1 VVGVDRLQ
9 QHMETN
15 MFKNLATG
23 LPFSALATAGLAA
36 QTVSEID
43 VSVDLPAIENSEAA
57 QVWTSL
63 GTDLETAIAERI
75 APQLGEDGSE
85 VVVDINEVA
94 LASAFENAYAL
105 DNSTL
110 AGLVEIR
117 EPGLL
122 NNEAYELSITAG
134 QAMSAASP
142 EVDLANMTIASTEL
156 YRAMIDAFADNVAQK
171 LK

>member
-1 VVGVDRLQ
+1 
-9 QHMETN
+9 
-15 MFKNLATG
+15 MFKSIATSLALSAFATG
-23 LPFSALATAGLAA
+23 AFAA

-105 DNSTL
+105 EDSTL
-110 AGLVEIR
+110 SGLVEIR
-117 EPGLL
+117 VPGLL
-122 NNEAYELSITAG
+122 NNEEYELSVTAG

-142 EVDLANMTIASTEL
+142 DVDLASMTIASAEV

>member
-1 VVGVDRLQ
+1 
-9 QHMETN
+9 
-15 MFKNLATG
+15 MFKTIATSLA
-23 LPFSALATAGLAA
+23 FSAIATASIAA

-43 VSVDLPAIENSEAA
+43 VSVDLPAIENTEAA

-63 GTDLETAIAERI
+63 RTDLETAIAARI

-85 VVVDINEVA
+85 IVVDINEVA

-105 DNSTL
+105 EDSTL
-110 AGLVEIR
+110 SGLVEIR
-117 EPGLL
+117 VPGLL
-122 NNEAYELSITAG
+122 NNEEYELSITAG

-142 EVDLANMTIASTEL
+142 QVDLGSMTIASAEV
-156 YRAMIDAFADNVAQK
+156 YQAMIGAFADHVAQK

>member
-1 VVGVDRLQ
+1 
-9 QHMETN
+9 
-15 MFKNLATG
+15 MFKSIATSLALSAFATG
-23 LPFSALATAGLAA
+23 AFAA
-36 QTVSEID
+36 QTVNEID

-85 VVVDINEVA
+85 VVIDVNEVA
-94 LASAFENAYAL
+94 LATAFENAYAL
-105 DNSTL
+105 EDSTL
-110 AGLVEIR
+110 TGMVEIR
-117 EPGLL
+117 VPGLL
-122 NNEAYELSITAG
+122 NNEEYELSVTAG

-142 EVDLANMTIASTEL
+142 GVDLDSMTIASAEV

>member
-1 VVGVDRLQ
+1 
-9 QHMETN
+9 
-15 MFKNLATG
+15 MFKSLATS
-23 LPFSALATAGLAA
+23 LAFSAIATAGIAA

-94 LASAFENAYAL
+94 LASALANASAL
-105 DNSTL
+105 EDSPL
-110 AGLVEIR
+110 SGLVEIR
-117 EPGLL
+117 VPGLL
-122 NNEAYELSITAG
+122 NNEEYELSITAG

-142 EVDLANMTIASTEL
+142 DVDLASMTIASAEV
-156 YRAMIDAFADNVAQK
+156 YQAMIEAFADNVAQK

>member
-1 VVGVDRLQ
+1 
-9 QHMETN
+9 
-15 MFKNLATG
+15 MFKQLATG
-23 LPFSALATAGLAA
+23 MAFSAFATMGIAA

-63 GTDLETAIAERI
+63 GNDLETAIAERI

-105 DNSTL
+105 EDSTL
-110 AGLVEIR
+110 SGLVEIR
-117 EPGLL
+117 VPGLL
-122 NNEAYELSITAG
+122 NNEEYELAVTAG

-142 EVDLANMTIASTEL
+142 DVDLASMTIASVEV
-156 YRAMIDAFADNVAQK
+156 YQAMIDAFADNVAQK

>member
-1 VVGVDRLQ
+1 
-9 QHMETN
+9 
-15 MFKNLATG
+15 MFKTLATG
-23 LPFSALATAGLAA
+23 IALSVFSTGAFAA

-75 APQLGEDGSE
+75 TSQLGEDGAE

-105 DNSTL
+105 EDLTL
-110 AGLVEIR
+110 SGLVEIR
-117 EPGLL
+117 VPGLL
-122 NNEAYELSITAG
+122 NNEEYELSITAG
-134 QAMSAASP
+134 QAMSATSP
-142 EVDLANMTIASTEL
+142 EVDLESMTIASTEV
-156 YRAMIDAFADNVAQK
+156 YQAMINAFADNVAQK

>member
-1 VVGVDRLQ
+1 
-9 QHMETN
+9 
-15 MFKNLATG
+15 MFKTIASSLALSVFATG
-23 LPFSALATAGLAA
+23 AFAA

-105 DNSTL
+105 EDSTL
-110 AGLVEIR
+110 SGLVEIR
-117 EPGLL
+117 VPGLL
-122 NNEAYELSITAG
+122 NNEEYELSVTAG

-142 EVDLANMTIASTEL
+142 DVDLASMTIASAEV
-156 YRAMIDAFADNVAQK
+156 YQAMIDAFADNVAQK